1 MAKPNN
7 AKLVG
12 AFVLGALVLLVAAVA
27 VFGGGALFRRT
38 IPAVAYFKGSV
49 AGLSVGAPVA
59 FQGVTVGAVS
69 RIILRMSAT
78 TGEAHIP
85 VYLEFNP
92 DVITFTG
99 GRQLN
104 AAAQQAMI
112 ERGLRAQLVSQSL
125 ITGQLMVLLDYFPD
139 SPADMVGGD
148 QGMVEIPT
156 VPSEIQEVKNA
167 IADLPLRAIADV
179 ALGSLTALETL
190 LRSPDAQS
198 VLTGLAVGVNDVHTL
213 LAVVTP
219 QIQGTMKQAN
229 GTIAAV
235 ERTADRMTE
244 TIHALQPDAQA
255 SLANLARLLGTAD
268 RQAGPLISD
277 LRTTAKSL
285 DSLVEQAQTALFS
298 SGGLVAARS
307 SLRQNTE
314 DTMRNLSAASASLR
328 GLAAELERN
337 PNVLLMGKSR

>member
-7 AKLVG
+7 AELVG
-12 AFVLGALVLLVAAVA
+12 AFVLGALVL
-27 VFGGGALFRRT
+27 
-38 IPAVAYFKGSV
+38 PV

-139 SPADMVGGD
+139 SP
-148 QGMVEIPT
+148 
-156 VPSEIQEVKNA
+156 
-167 IADLPLRAIADV
+167 
-179 ALGSLTALETL
+179 
-190 LRSPDAQS
+190 
-198 VLTGLAVGVNDVHTL
+198 
-213 LAVVTP
+213 
-219 QIQGTMKQAN
+219 
-229 GTIAAV
+229 
-235 ERTADRMTE
+235 
-244 TIHALQPDAQA
+244 
-255 SLANLARLLGTAD
+255 
-268 RQAGPLISD
+268 
-277 LRTTAKSL
+277 
-285 DSLVEQAQTALFS
+285 
-298 SGGLVAARS
+298 
-307 SLRQNTE
+307 
-314 DTMRNLSAASASLR
+314 
-328 GLAAELERN
+328 
-337 PNVLLMGKSR
+337 